1 MEVVLQSR
9 RLAAGSPLTPLPPEH
24 HWSALLCK
32 RSCREVFSFFRRQ
45 VLCSLPRRGN
55 LLRAENTFELRQR
68 FSSCLIAPER
78 RGNDPGVRSLRIFL
92 RPQALGVHG
101 SQLDAR
107 ASVSRCDGFLEPAEC
122 LALSWRTPSPLKYMS
137 ARLFCPNGFPLSVAL
152 RYHDAAVFTLRPQ
165 PSPWS
170 YMYPRL
176 VWASISLASAPSG
189 TSGTLPSSPDAP
201 LTLKKKNSE
210 IVVRARKTLFGR
222 CPQPTQRCPVVRGR
236 SPAVGIHHRQINLGG
251 RIPSL
256 RCLLEPLQRF
266 LFAAV
271 RPNRQDGSDSQ
282 LVLLKGRPPF
292 VSGFRPV
299 LRFSNRAVRS

>member
-1 MEVVLQSR
+1 MDFLFR
-9 RLAAGSPLTPLPPEH
+9 WPCGTTMPPCLRCDHSPAPGHTCIRDWFGRPYRWPLP
-24 HWSALLCK
+24 L
-32 RSCREVFSFFRRQ
+32 
-45 VLCSLPRRGN
+45 
-55 LLRAENTFELRQR
+55 
-68 FSSCLIAPER
+68 
-78 RGNDPGVRSLRIFL
+78 
-92 RPQALGVHG
+92 
-101 SQLDAR
+101 
-107 ASVSRCDGFLEPAEC
+107 LEPAERFRVV
-122 LALSWRTPSPLKYMS
+122 LT
-137 ARLFCPNGFPLSVAL
+137 
-152 RYHDAAVFTLRPQ
+152 H
-165 PSPWS
+165 
-170 YMYPRL
+170 
-176 VWASISLASAPSG
+176 
-189 TSGTLPSSPDAP
+189 P

-236 SPAVGIHHRQINLGG
+236 SPAVGIHHGQIDLGG